1 MHGRIAHCRASC
13 VYQKKLNKDSKTTA
27 THLVYSLEWWD
38 GLALVYIEGG
48 IDDAAV
54 LDVNLWR
61 IGVAQPGEGML
72 HPVLVVTLGKKLG
85 KANMKKLVKLQQSVC
100 PSSCDY
106 AFSQVHSGWHSHQV
120 HR

>member
-13 VYQKKLNKDSKTTA
+13 VYQKKLDKDSKTTA

-72 HPVLVVTLGKKLG
+72 HPVLVVTLGG
-85 KANMKKLVKLQQSVC
+85 K
-100 PSSCDY
+100 D
-106 AFSQVHSGWHSHQV
+106 
-120 HR
+120 